1 MKSTFRLGRHA
12 VFFMVVL
19 LMAVSASAQGK
30 WWNSDQYKREL
41 GLTADQSRRL
51 EEIFQGAL
59 PTLRVHKKSLD
70 DAEGRFNALVE
81 RGDDKAVM
89 EQVGRVELA
98 RAELNK
104 TRTIMLLK
112 MRRTLTSDQ
121 WLKLGAL
128 HQANAEKNGA
138 EKSGADKNSADKTG
152 DKNGKVSR
160 DGK

>member
-19 LMAVSASAQGK
+19 LMAVSAGAQGK
-30 WWNSDQYKREL
+30 WWSSDQYKREL
-41 GLTADQSRRL
+41 GLTADQTRRL

-59 PTLRVHKKSLD
+59 PNLRLHKKSLD
-70 DAEGRFNALVE
+70 EAEEKFNALVE
-81 RGDDKAVM
+81 RGDDKAVL
-89 EQVGRVELA
+89 EQVGRVEMA

-104 TRTIMLLK
+104 TRTLMLLK

-128 HQANAEKNGA
+128 HQANAEK
-138 EKSGADKNSADKTG
+138 ADKDKS
-152 DKNGKVSR
+152 DKGPR
-160 DGK
+160 DRK